1 MSWLAGPERAKKP
14 VRLPFLLNGL
24 WPGSPGDTLKK
35 PVRLPFLLNG
45 LWPGSPGDTLP
56 EFRQAVKFSTLYQE
70 RVSNEDLTRTVCD

>member
-1 MSWLAGPERAKKP
+1 MSWLARPERA
-14 VRLPFLLNGL
+14 
-24 WPGSPGDTLKK
+24 KK

-70 RVSNEDLTRTVCD
+70 IITVPRVRSLRISNETLTFF